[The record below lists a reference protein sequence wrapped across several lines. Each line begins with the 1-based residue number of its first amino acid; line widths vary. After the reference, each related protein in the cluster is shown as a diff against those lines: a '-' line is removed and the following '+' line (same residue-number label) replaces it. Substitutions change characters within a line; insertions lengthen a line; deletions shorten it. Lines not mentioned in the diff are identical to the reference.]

1 MMRAARFHAYGPP
14 SVLRIDEIPRPVVG
28 PDDVLVE
35 VAAASVNPID
45 TKIRAGGQR
54 GVIRL
59 RLPWVTGLDV
69 SGTVVAMG
77 SRASE
82 VSRGS
87 RFAVGDAVFGSPT
100 HRRPGTCAE
109 FVAVDHRELAP
120 KPASLSHAEAASL
133 PLVALT
139 AWQAL
144 VRLAKLQAGETVLI
158 QAGAGGVGT
167 IAIQLARHLGAR
179 VVTTCSAGNAELV
192 RSLGAERVIDHRVER
207 FDDVLSGL
215 DVVLDSLGG
224 DAKRRALGVLRRGGR
239 LVSLNTDLP
248 ALTARHGPH
257 LGALVAAARIAAI
270 GLRGRFGFGVRVQH
284 ALRPSDGMLLAEIGA
299 LVDAG
304 VIRPVI
310 DRVLPLEEI
319 AAAHAISESG
329 RARGKIVI
337 AVRDR

>member
-14 SVLRIDEIPRPVVG
+14 SVLQIDEIPRPVAG

-35 VAAASVNPID
+35 VVAASVNPID

-59 RLPWVTGLDV
+59 KLPWVTGLDV
-69 SGTVVAMG
+69 SGIVVAVG
-77 SRASE
+77 SR
-82 VSRGS
+82 VS

-109 FVAVDHRELAP
+109 FVAIAERELAP
-120 KPASLSHAEAASL
+120 KPSSLSHAEAASL

-139 AWQAL
+139 AWEAL
-144 VRLAKLQAGETVLI
+144 VRLAKLRAGEMVLI

-167 IAIQLARHLGAR
+167 VAIQLARHLGAR

-207 FDDVLSGL
+207 FDEMLSGL

-248 ALTARHGPH
+248 ACTARHGPH
-257 LGALVAAARIAAI
+257 LGVLVAAARIAAI
-270 GLRGRFGFGVRVQH
+270 GVRGRIGFGVRVAH
-284 ALRPSDGMLLAEIGA
+284 ALRPSDGALLGEIGA

-319 AAAHAISESG
+319 AAAHGISESG
-329 RARGKIVI
+329 RARGKIVV